1 MKSRIHRLLGWIKT
15 TLNRIARR
23 NVLGDYK
30 LDACILTDVGQKRES
45 NEDSVFYFQPEDANQ
60 MRNKGTL
67 TIVADGMG
75 GHQAGEVASRTAV
88 ETIQQ
93 SYYDLS
99 DENPREA
106 LEQAFLDANRDIF
119 IAANAD
125 PSLNGMG
132 TTATALL
139 LIKDL
144 AYFAH
149 VGDSRLYRI
158 RDEEIALLCEEHTLV
173 MEMVKNGLLPL
184 HEARQ
189 HPYRNV
195 ITRAL
200 GTNPELQVNTP
211 PQALPMQ
218 MGDCYVLCSDG
229 LHDLVEES
237 EIQRIV
243 AGSDAFEACHRMIEL
258 ANRRGGHDN
267 ISVAVIKIQ
276 PKETPA

>member
-1 MKSRIHRLLGWIKT
+1 MKSRIHRLLAWIKT
-15 TLNRIARR
+15 ALKRIARR

-30 LDACILTDVGQKRES
+30 LDACILTDVGQKREC
-45 NEDSVFYFQPEDANQ
+45 NEDSVFHCQPDDENL
-60 MRNKGTL
+60 MRSKGIL

-88 ETIQQ
+88 ETIQH
-93 SYYDLS
+93 SYYGLS
-99 DENPREA
+99 AENPREA

-119 IAANAD
+119 IAATAD
-125 PSLNGMG
+125 PALNGMG

-139 LIKDL
+139 LIKNL

-158 RDEEIALLCEEHTLV
+158 RDEDMSLLCEEHTLV

-200 GTNPELQVNTP
+200 GTNPALQVNTP
-211 PQALPMQ
+211 SQALPMQ

-229 LHDLVEES
+229 LHDLVEEG

-243 AGSDAFEACHRMIEL
+243 AGSDAFEACHRMVEL

-276 PKETPA
+276 PQDAPV